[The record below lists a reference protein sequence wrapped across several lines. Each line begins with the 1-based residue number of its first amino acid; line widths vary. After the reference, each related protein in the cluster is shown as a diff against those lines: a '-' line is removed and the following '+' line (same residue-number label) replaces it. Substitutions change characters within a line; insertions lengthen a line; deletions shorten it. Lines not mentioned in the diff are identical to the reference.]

1 MVLSQSDR
9 QNRPRL
15 YPMLRLRPVLTAAL
29 VYWAVVFAFA
39 FVLGIGRTL
48 WLAPQIGALAAV
60 ACEVPLTLGASWFA
74 ARGLTRRY
82 RIANRLDALAMGLCA
97 FAILMLA
104 EVALARLLTR
114 QSPGAWAASLLTPE
128 GALGLGGQVL
138 FALMPWWVS
147 RRER

>member
-1 MVLSQSDR
+1 M
-9 QNRPRL
+9 
-15 YPMLRLRPVLTAAL
+15 YRLRPVLIAAL
-29 VYWAVVFAFA
+29 AYWAVVFAFA

-74 ARGLTRRY
+74 ARALTRRY

-104 EVALARLLTR
+104 EVVLARLLTR
-114 QSPGAWAASLLTPE
+114 QSPGAWAASLLIPE

-138 FALMPWWVS
+138 FGLMPWWVV
-147 RRER
+147 RRRR